1 MRQWRT
7 RLIEVSE
14 NESILKLTDN
24 LINGAALNILNTLI
38 DYNSRPES
46 RTLQSKRRLRS
57 TDQGQDQDQV
67 INANIKNYNE
77 KFEEKTVL
85 DSISNKQRKK
95 LKKLRTSSFGEG
107 EVPEVSRVPEV
118 SEVSRVTQVSEVSSK
133 LESFESTSSS
143 STCSSSSN
151 QNDKTLFQ
159 IYHRNSEQIG
169 KLRKNGEINA
179 QKMAEIRKLR
189 LENKRIVKEKGN
201 DITFSLKKKSNRK
214 NN

>member
-1 MRQWRT
+1 LRQWRT

-57 TDQGQDQDQV
+57 TDHGQDQDQV

-77 KFEEKTVL
+77 KIEEKTVL
-85 DSISNKQRKK
+85 DSISNKKRKN

-107 EVPEVSRVPEV
+107 EVPEVTQVP
-118 SEVSRVTQVSEVSSK
+118 EVSRVTQVSEVSSK
-133 LESFESTSSS
+133 FESFESTSSS

-201 DITFSLKKKSNRK
+201 DITFSLKKKNK
-214 NN
+214 KK

>member
-1 MRQWRT
+1 LRQWRT

-38 DYNSRPES
+38 DYNSRPEA
-46 RTLQSKRRLRS
+46 RPLQSKRRLRS
-57 TDQGQDQDQV
+57 TDQGQDQGQDQDQV

-107 EVPEVSRVPEV
+107 EVPEVS
-118 SEVSRVTQVSEVSSK
+118 VSRVSQVSEVSSK